1 MKFTASYAPCTVCS
15 PSRAAILTGKYP
27 ARLHLTDWI
36 LGEERPFERM
46 RIPEWQRFLP
56 PNEVTLAKVTSLG
69 GRKRCHSGIRIRSNG
84 RSSPRIQSVRWSRA
98 GYFPVKIAAR
108 DGEQTVHGA

>member
-1 MKFTASYAPCTVCS
+1 MKFTASYAPCNVCS

-56 PNEVTLAKVTSLG
+56 PDEITLAKVSKLKVTRPHQLGNGISASLT
-69 GRKRCHSGIRIRSNG
+69 NA
-84 RSSPRIQSVRWSRA
+84 VRRTQ
-98 GYFPVKIAAR
+98 GLI
-108 DGEQTVHGA
+108 